1 MKSHVSKLPFRLFC
15 LGLLIFLFLPTKT
28 FSQKKSLKDLPAP
41 RTWGILKPHE
51 YQMTHCPFDSSATA
65 VVLSDFGEWKLKSSG
80 KNLGYKAILNRH
92 VRIKILAE
100 GGFEHANGAIPYIS
114 LEKLEKLSNFEAHTI
129 NNEGGKVVYYPIE
142 KDGKGEEDVDGAF
155 TEFKFAF
162 PRVQVGSIL
171 EYKYTLTTAN
181 IYTMEPWDF
190 QNDIPT
196 MRSEVRLISLKN
208 LDHSVI
214 LYHLTDDSTME
225 NRWVMENIPA
235 LVEEPFVNNM
245 ENYRARLTF
254 DLKDYKK
261 SYYSQY
267 GSVTY
272 KSDIYKTWDQ
282 LRRGMTS
289 YPPTVLTLGTGS
301 IKKRSTSDSLLKATV
316 LSLIEGTTDTIQQI
330 QILYNFVRDSIRWDG
345 DMAVKASPYLAY
357 EYFEEGTGNSAQI
370 NMALHQVLGYAGI
383 PSAPLLVG
391 TIDHGLPIYNF
402 PVSRQFN
409 EVITVA
415 QTGGKTFLL
424 NAIDSLRPFN
434 YPAMNDLAQSGFLLN
449 GQGSGWFPITNNY
462 LSQQKVLARMTLSP
476 DGELTGKVTETY
488 TGYYALAYRTE
499 LIEGDGEE
507 TFWEDRVD
515 ESLATTTQE
524 NQEIS
529 EMDNPEKPLKLSYEV
544 TTSDFS
550 NVAGDYIYF
559 KPLMDFAQ
567 EANPFINPE
576 RKYDVEMGCLHRRKV
591 TSIIEIPE
599 GYEVESLPEPARVI
613 LPEKSM
619 VFQYSIAQNLNQIQV
634 LSIFQTSKAT
644 FSTGEYYALKE
655 LYDHM
660 VAKQIEQVVL
670 RKKE

>member
-1 MKSHVSKLPFRLFC
+1 MKSSFSKLPFRLFC

-100 GGFEHANGAIPYIS
+100 GGFEHANGSISYIS

-129 NNEGGKVVYYPIE
+129 NDEGGKVVYYPIE

-235 LVEEPFVNNM
+235 LEEEPFVNNM

-272 KSDIYKTWDQ
+272 KSDIYKTWDD
-282 LRRGMTS
+282 LRYGMTS
-289 YPPTVLTLGTGS
+289 YPPTVITLGKRD
-301 IKKRSTSDSLLKATV
+301 IKKRNASDSLLKATV
-316 LSLIEGTTDTIQQI
+316 LSLTQGTTDTIEQI
-330 QILYNFVRDSIRWDG
+330 QILYNFVRDSIKWDG
-345 DMAVKASPYLAY
+345 EMAVKASPYVAH

-507 TFWEDRVD
+507 TFWEDRID

-524 NQEIS
+524 NEEIA

-550 NVAGDYIYF
+550 NVAGDYIYL